1 MLDGCPS
8 RRGLSREDPPRAT
21 TVTGSP
27 VHHQIYPNL
36 LPQLYA
42 NAAQPASHRHVI
54 SYQQTGQHLPLLE
67 GGSRASSA
75 PPCPEVLLPTAHARL
90 PRRAPSPLPGGAR

>member
-8 RRGLSREDPPRAT
+8 RRGSAGKTPPGYHSHGEPST
-21 TVTGSP
+21 S
-27 VHHQIYPNL
+27 PNL
-36 LPQLYA
+36 PKFTPPALA